1 MTGSSSPRASRSTG
15 CLAHNTGR
23 NLWLPSDAPHGPVQ
37 VGVHL
42 YDRVGRLLDRDYAR
56 IPLERRDGVR
66 PGESVEI
73 PFVLPGPAPGDY
85 RLEFDLVS
93 ELVCWFE
100 INGCRPASVDI
111 SIAERT
117 AG

>member
-1 MTGSSSPRASRSTG
+1 
-15 CLAHNTGR
+15 
-23 NLWLPSDAPHGPVQ
+23 

-42 YDRVGRLLDRDYAR
+42 YNRAGRLLDRDYAR
-56 IPLERRDGVR
+56 IPLERPDGVR
-66 PGESVEI
+66 PGERVET

-93 ELVCWFE
+93 EMVCWFE

-111 SIAERT
+111 SIANSRR
-117 AG
+117 